1 VGKIQDRYGYYGGFV
16 KNKGMVLGA
25 ALLLAGCGNN
35 FEWFPNGGFTNTSTG
50 GSTGATAGKVMK
62 KISFPSGVTW
72 ITDLAVDKT
81 NGGFW
86 LLYGTNAAPTGIQK
100 MTAAFTNTSSATGQL
115 TGSRLNAGNWPLT
128 IVEGSSL
135 AFDGTSF
142 WVTSNG
148 SNGGTPVSQIYQI
161 GAGGQLLD
169 TYPCP
174 ATSTGFCQGLAWDPA
189 TASFWTAGSDNTT
202 LANYQVAGN
211 GTISS
216 QKNYTGLWPT
226 NGVSDVSFDG
236 VNGQVFVVKDGVIPV
251 KGGAVIGKKS
261 FPLPG
266 TGKGDWDG
274 SLLWV
279 VDNPGRVIKGL
290 FVR

>member
-1 VGKIQDRYGYYGGFV
+1 
-16 KNKGMVLGA
+16 MVLA
-25 ALLLAGCGNN
+25 TALLLAGCGNN

-62 KISFPSGVTW
+62 KVAFPSGVTW

-86 LLYGTNAAPTGIQK
+86 LLYGTNTAPTGIQK
-100 MTAAFTNTSSATGQL
+100 MTAAFTNTSSTTGQL

-135 AFDGTSF
+135 SFDGTSF

-169 TYPCP
+169 TYSCP
-174 ATSTGFCQGLAWDPA
+174 ATTTGFCQGLAWDPVS
-189 TASFWTAGSDNTT
+189 ASFWTAGSNNTV
-202 LANYQVAGN
+202 LSNYLVAGN

-216 QKNYTGLWPT
+216 QQNYAGLWQT
-226 NGVSDVSFDG
+226 NGVSDVAFDSAS
-236 VNGQVFVVKDGVIPV
+236 GQTLVVKDGVTVV
-251 KGGAVIGKKS
+251 KGGTVLAKKS
-261 FPLPG
+261 FTLPG
-266 TGKGDWDG
+266 NGKGDWDG
-274 SLLWV
+274 SLLWI
-279 VDNPGRVIKGL
+279 VDNSTKVIKGL
-290 FVR
+290 SLK